1 MKIVDELNEFKSRNL
16 SINNSLATIIKDS
29 NEKEKKGTWIKQEE
43 FKDVSKHL
51 IFIVEQKDKVINNT
65 FILTEDVLKLLRK
78 KEILRYRNK
87 VSDFNY
93 EVKIRLGFDHWV
105 KITSI
110 FNRKIITGITFNK
123 EDEIYLTHLKNVL
136 KEVNITTDEFE
147 LLLRMKRLSNNEF
160 HQDTTKTL
168 DQELDSLEVSFPDE
182 LKDFKDPLKKLLFA
196 LKIWW
201 N

>member
-1 MKIVDELNEFKSRNL
+1 MEIVDELNEFKSRNL

-93 EVKIRLGFDHWV
+93 EVKIRLGFDHWG
-105 KITSI
+105 KIMSI
-110 FNRKIITGITFNK
+110 FNRKINTGMTFNK

>member
-1 MKIVDELNEFKSRNL
+1 M
-16 SINNSLATIIKDS
+16 
-29 NEKEKKGTWIKQEE
+29 
-43 FKDVSKHL
+43 
-51 IFIVEQKDKVINNT
+51 
-65 FILTEDVLKLLRK
+65 
-78 KEILRYRNK
+78 
-87 VSDFNY
+87 
-93 EVKIRLGFDHWV
+93 KIRLGFDHWG
-105 KITSI
+105 KIMSI
-110 FNRKIITGITFNK
+110 FNRKINTGMTFNK